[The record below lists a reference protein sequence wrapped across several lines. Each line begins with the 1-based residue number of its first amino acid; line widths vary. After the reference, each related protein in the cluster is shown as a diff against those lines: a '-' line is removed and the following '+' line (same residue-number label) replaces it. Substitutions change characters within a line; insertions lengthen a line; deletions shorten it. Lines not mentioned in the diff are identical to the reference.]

1 MVEEGRGGQ
10 RRADEGRVTEEW
22 QSGRGVAEWR
32 RSGRAAEWQSGRVAE
47 WQRRAEEGR
56 GVVVVVGA
64 VVVGVAIEV

>member
-32 RSGRAAEWQSGRVAE
+32 RSGRVVEEGRGGQRRADEGRVAE
-47 WQRRAEEGR
+47 EW
-56 GVVVVVGA
+56 
-64 VVVGVAIEV
+64 